1 MLQKNENE
9 DTAYNFFSNLL
20 RSDVSRMW
28 TSVDLHNEYA
38 NLGGTKLTR
47 SKIIESPLVDCKV
60 GIIVMSS
67 LGLVNILIFKCEAN
81 ELIGIQE
88 IDDQDETHIRC

>member
-28 TSVDLHNEYA
+28 TSVDLHNEYV

-47 SKIIESPLVDCKV
+47 SKIIESPHVDCKV
-60 GIIVMSS
+60 EIIVMSS
-67 LGLVNILIFKCEAN
+67 LGLVNILIVKCEAN

-88 IDDQDETHIRC
+88 IDDQDETHIR